1 MRLAWLIA
9 LCVLVGCKKK
19 TEQHSGEGPRVITFN
34 MDPCIAAIDRAKDA
48 PLDARP
54 KIVLDG
60 CPVCGDWTPILTWNV
75 DPASGG
81 PRSEKIEAAM
91 VDCSAFCTGDSKMKF
106 IAAVDKARGRSV
118 DTPWRQLADA
128 CKEKVNASSDTRFMS
143 APFFALDRVARHV
156 AGFDRGSL
164 KDKLAALELPLPPL
178 TVSGAGVA
186 LPELDGVSPRAG
198 DTQVT
203 VLADQIYVGTLPRA
217 KLTAAGVAVDLGKA
231 GYPGEL
237 VTLDALPG
245 KLAGAKSITLL
256 APQAMKADKLVD
268 IIAAASAVAPVY
280 LAGAAADSPTGWQ
293 LPGDIPVALAAGNDL
308 VVTPEMTVQNL
319 ARELV
324 ARKQSKVGVTKH

>member
-1 MRLAWLIA
+1 MRAAWLIA
-9 LCVLVGCKKK
+9 LCVAAACKGSAKM
-19 TEQHSGEGPRVITFN
+19 VNVTFN
-34 MDPCIAAIDRAKDA
+34 MHACEKAIEQAATAPIDE
-48 PLDARP
+48 RP
-54 KIVLDG
+54 KLLLDG
-60 CPVCGDWTPILTWNV
+60 CLMCGDWTPILTWNV

-81 PRSEKIEAAM
+81 PRSEKIEEAL
-91 VDCSAFCTGDSKMKF
+91 VHCDAFCTGDAKMKF
-106 IAAVDKARGRSV
+106 MAGVDKARGQSV
-118 DTPWRQLADA
+118 NTPWRQLADA
-128 CKEKVNASSDTRFMS
+128 CKDKVNAGPDTRFMS
-143 APFFALDRVARHV
+143 APFFALDRVAR
-156 AGFDRGSL
+156 
-164 KDKLAALELPLPPL
+164 KLAAFPDHDLTPRLAAVELPLPPL

-186 LPELDGVSPRAG
+186 LPETDGVSAKTG
-198 DTQVT
+198 DVQVT

-217 KLTAAGVAVDLGKA
+217 KLTAAGVEVELGKA

-237 VTLDALPG
+237 VTLDALAG

-280 LAGAAADSPTGWQ
+280 LAGAAPEAPTGWQ